1 MDLFDYLNEQKSE
14 TEGPLASRLRPRS
27 LDEVV
32 GQQHILGRDKMLYR
46 AIRADKLSSVILF
59 GPPGTG
65 KTTIAQ
71 VIAASTK
78 ANFRQINATTA
89 GKKDMEEVVEE
100 ARTVRAAYGRK
111 TILFIDEIHRFNK
124 AQQDYLLPYV
134 ENGTVILI
142 GATTENP
149 FFEVNKALLSR
160 SNVFELKP
168 LEKEDV
174 AVLVRRAV
182 NDKERGMGVYGAV
195 IDEEAVDFLA
205 DMTQGAPSTPWS
217 LPCSPRSRPKTERS
231 ISRSPSR
238 RSASRGGAFATI
250 RAATVTTTSSPPS
263 SRACAAPIRT
273 PRSTGSPG

>member
-46 AIRADKLSSVILF
+46 AIMADKLSSVILF

-100 ARTVRAAYGRK
+100 ARTYRAAYGKK

-124 AQQDYLLPYV
+124 AQQDFLLPYV

-174 AVLVRRAV
+174 AVRHIREIGRCFVRDLRVVAAHALHRV
-182 NDKERGMGVYGAV
+182 RDRPVHKAQDIFRLQRLQLKDPGSGQER
-195 IDEEAVDFLA
+195 
-205 DMTQGAPSTPWS
+205 
-217 LPCSPRSRPKTERS
+217 
-231 ISRSPSR
+231 
-238 RSASRGGAFATI
+238 
-250 RAATVTTTSSPPS
+250 
-263 SRACAAPIRT
+263 
-273 PRSTGSPG
+273 